1 MTRESRGTVTLGE
14 EVRISDPCYDP
25 DTWCAGTLENVKSGL
40 YNCYVNFQDTGKFG
54 IRVASIIAV
63 HSEFD
68 NEDFKNPAIVTNI
81 DVGVDS
87 GQCGIYDLEY
97 FKRNQPD
104 GEWYDRVYYQASHKN
119 DKFDAGTIDGK
130 CFVSASGFGDGSYNC
145 FVKYNDN
152 GQIVFIE
159 IRYLEEEFDREEDS
173 NG

>member
-1 MTRESRGTVTLGE
+1 MIRESRGAIILGE
-14 EVRISDPCYDP
+14 EARISDPCYDP
-25 DTWCAGTLENVKSGL
+25 DTWCAGTLENVKSGA
-40 YNCYVNFQDTGKFG
+40 YNCYVNFQDTGEFG

-68 NEDFKNPAIVTNI
+68 NENFKNPEIVTNI

-104 GEWYDRVYYQASHKN
+104 GEWYDRVYYQASHRN
-119 DKFDAGTIDGK
+119 DKFDAGTVDGK

-145 FVKYNDN
+145 FVKYNDD

-159 IRYLEEEFDREEDS
+159 IRYLEEDLLSEETEK
-173 NG
+173 

>member
-1 MTRESRGTVTLGE
+1 MTRESRGTIVLGE
-14 EVRISDPCYDP
+14 KVRISDPCYDP
-25 DTWCAGTLENVKSGL
+25 DTWCAGTLENVNPGV
-40 YNCYVNFQDTGKFG
+40 YNCYVNFKDTGEFG

-68 NEDFKNPAIVTNI
+68 NENFKNPEIVTNI

-119 DKFDAGTIDGK
+119 NKFDAGTVDGK

-145 FVKYNDN
+145 FVKYNDD

-159 IRYLEEEFDREEDS
+159 IRYLEEEDEE
-173 NG
+173 